1 MATTNLELLAVGI
14 TEAGLASH
22 ETLVMQ
28 QFFHLVTV
36 LCYNGNL
43 YNHNSNLDDDSTL
56 TTTNNNSNIHCNKK
70 ICIINT
76 DNVPGNGTILK
87 QHVLILAKEKQKQ
100 QQEQQDQ
107 AVDNKLHCL
116 YQNASGASS

>member
-1 MATTNLELLAVGI
+1 M
-14 TEAGLASH
+14 
-22 ETLVMQ
+22 
-28 QFFHLVTV
+28 
-36 LCYNGNL
+36 
-43 YNHNSNLDDDSTL
+43 DDDSTL

-76 DNVPGNGTILK
+76 DNVPGNGTVLK

-107 AVDNKLHCL
+107 AVDNKLTL
-116 YQNASGASS
+116 FISERLGRFFLDTLLITTIILISLQYNRVMKAIQRQ